1 MLLRFRPLPS
11 SHVLATIFLVIC
23 FTTFT
28 SGRGHPSNRFLL
40 LIFSLFR
47 SADFRR
53 VLPASRAQRPL
64 KRIHHPTTL
73 AIEIYPR
80 TQHLSSSHH
89 ARDIAPDSTTLH
101 HTDSFRLTLSAFGE
115 TYHLHLR
122 PNDHLVHPSAR
133 IVYYDT
139 NLAGQSVVSHTEP
152 LLLSSVRAY
161 WGEVV
166 PAQVSSERMRAD
178 AARAPH
184 HPGDVIGWARI
195 TVHDQGDAQTGRP
208 PVFEGA
214 FSVRGVTH
222 HVTMRDNYFR
232 NRGPLDPHLHP
243 RSSAAQHSLSEA
255 DSGLVIWRDSDIMDP
270 SEERAARRDY
280 AREQRGSWT
289 PDEPDL
295 EPARCAIDTLP
306 WNSDPLSNP
315 VLRRPSST
323 SSWYGA
329 LGLGG
334 VGSLG
339 ELLKKRDDIAGP
351 GMNTK

>member
-1 MLLRFRPLPS
+1 
-11 SHVLATIFLVIC
+11 
-23 FTTFT
+23 
-28 SGRGHPSNRFLL
+28 
-40 LIFSLFR
+40 
-47 SADFRR
+47 
-53 VLPASRAQRPL
+53 
-64 KRIHHPTTL
+64 
-73 AIEIYPR
+73 
-80 TQHLSSSHH
+80 
-89 ARDIAPDSTTLH
+89 
-101 HTDSFRLTLSAFGE
+101 
-115 TYHLHLR
+115 
-122 PNDHLVHPSAR
+122 
-133 IVYYDT
+133 
-139 NLAGQSVVSHTEP
+139 
-152 LLLSSVRAY
+152 
-161 WGEVV
+161 
-166 PAQVSSERMRAD
+166 
-178 AARAPH
+178 
-184 HPGDVIGWARI
+184 
-195 TVHDQGDAQTGRP
+195 
-208 PVFEGA
+208 
-214 FSVRGVTH
+214 
-222 HVTMRDNYFR
+222 MRDNYFR